1 MYRDAGPPRP
11 TQVCGVY
18 TVLAMVRRPKD
29 LWETR
34 PVGAAVRIRK
44 NTSTDGPLLP
54 PLLTRQRRRSPEGAS
69 EGSEFRV
76 NSSKT
81 GYGLFIPQK
90 MAVFFSETNVHQ
102 CPPMSTHVL
111 TAFPSGH
118 HLFSLRGH

>member
-81 GYGLFIPQK
+81 TANQLSWPYLVEPT
-90 MAVFFSETNVHQ
+90 S
-102 CPPMSTHVL
+102 PPAH
-111 TAFPSGH
+111 P
-118 HLFSLRGH
+118 LRRPATC